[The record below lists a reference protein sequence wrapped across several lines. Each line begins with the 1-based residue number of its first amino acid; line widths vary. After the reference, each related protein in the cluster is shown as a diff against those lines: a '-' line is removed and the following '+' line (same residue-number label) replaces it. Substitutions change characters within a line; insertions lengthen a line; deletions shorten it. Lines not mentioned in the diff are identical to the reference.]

1 MQINVYPKE
10 SNQIPA
16 YLIAFLIHSNQVG
29 VGILG
34 FQRVIAKEAG
44 HDAWISVAI
53 AGIAVH
59 LVVWVIFMTL
69 SRYPSADLYGINR
82 DVFGKWL
89 GNLINL
95 LYMIYFTMAAIV
107 VLRSYTEV
115 VQAWM
120 FPEVSTWSLSAVILG
135 LTLYTIL
142 GGIRVITGYTFIS
155 LLVTFWLI
163 TDLYFPLEYARWS
176 YLYPVLQ
183 AKMTEILH
191 GSVSMSL
198 TIIGFEVAYVLYP
211 FLKEKQKAGVFAQM
225 GVLYTNLSYL
235 VLMIVSLTFF
245 SKEQLMKTI
254 WATLNLQQM
263 VYVPFLERFEILL
276 TPLWLLII
284 LPNLMLYTWSVSRGL
299 KRMFQWSQKRNIYL
313 VMLVVLV
320 VSPIF
325 VRRSEINA
333 LDNLVARVGIYA
345 AFVYPLFLFFM
356 VEVKRIWRKRA
367 MGGQSSEDKQA

>member
-142 GGIRVITGYTFIS
+142 GGIRVIGLHFYQSARDLLADHRPLLSIGVRKMVIFIPRAAGKNDGDS
-155 LLVTFWLI
+155 
-163 TDLYFPLEYARWS
+163 AR
-176 YLYPVLQ
+176 
-183 AKMTEILH
+183 
-191 GSVSMSL
+191 
-198 TIIGFEVAYVLYP
+198 IGFDEFDHHRL
-211 FLKEKQKAGVFAQM
+211 
-225 GVLYTNLSYL
+225 
-235 VLMIVSLTFF
+235 
-245 SKEQLMKTI
+245 
-254 WATLNLQQM
+254 
-263 VYVPFLERFEILL
+263 
-276 TPLWLLII
+276 
-284 LPNLMLYTWSVSRGL
+284 
-299 KRMFQWSQKRNIYL
+299 
-313 VMLVVLV
+313 
-320 VSPIF
+320 
-325 VRRSEINA
+325 
-333 LDNLVARVGIYA
+333 
-345 AFVYPLFLFFM
+345 
-356 VEVKRIWRKRA
+356 
-367 MGGQSSEDKQA
+367 

>member
-34 FQRVIAKEAG
+34 YQRVIAKEAG

-163 TDLYFPLEYARWS
+163 TDLYFPLE
-176 YLYPVLQ
+176 
-183 AKMTEILH
+183 
-191 GSVSMSL
+191 
-198 TIIGFEVAYVLYP
+198 
-211 FLKEKQKAGVFAQM
+211 
-225 GVLYTNLSYL
+225 
-235 VLMIVSLTFF
+235 
-245 SKEQLMKTI
+245 
-254 WATLNLQQM
+254 
-263 VYVPFLERFEILL
+263 
-276 TPLWLLII
+276 
-284 LPNLMLYTWSVSRGL
+284 
-299 KRMFQWSQKRNIYL
+299 
-313 VMLVVLV
+313 
-320 VSPIF
+320 
-325 VRRSEINA
+325 
-333 LDNLVARVGIYA
+333 
-345 AFVYPLFLFFM
+345 
-356 VEVKRIWRKRA
+356 
-367 MGGQSSEDKQA
+367 

>member
-1 MQINVYPKE
+1 
-10 SNQIPA
+10 
-16 YLIAFLIHSNQVG
+16 
-29 VGILG
+29 
-34 FQRVIAKEAG
+34 
-44 HDAWISVAI
+44 
-53 AGIAVH
+53 
-59 LVVWVIFMTL
+59 
-69 SRYPSADLYGINR
+69 
-82 DVFGKWL
+82 
-89 GNLINL
+89 
-95 LYMIYFTMAAIV
+95 
-107 VLRSYTEV
+107 
-115 VQAWM
+115 
-120 FPEVSTWSLSAVILG
+120 
-135 LTLYTIL
+135 
-142 GGIRVITGYTFIS
+142 
-155 LLVTFWLI
+155 
-163 TDLYFPLEYARWS
+163 
-176 YLYPVLQ
+176 
-183 AKMTEILH
+183 
-191 GSVSMSL
+191 MSL

-333 LDNLVARVGIYA
+333 LDNIVARVGIYA

>member
-313 VMLVVLV
+313 VMLLVLV

-333 LDNLVARVGIYA
+333 LDNIVARVGIYA
-345 AFVYPLFLFFM
+345 AFVYPLFLFLM

>member
-235 VLMIVSLTFF
+235 VLMIVSLTFLAK
-245 SKEQLMKTI
+245 S
-254 WATLNLQQM
+254 N
-263 VYVPFLERFEILL
+263 
-276 TPLWLLII
+276 
-284 LPNLMLYTWSVSRGL
+284 
-299 KRMFQWSQKRNIYL
+299 
-313 VMLVVLV
+313 
-320 VSPIF
+320 
-325 VRRSEINA
+325 
-333 LDNLVARVGIYA
+333 
-345 AFVYPLFLFFM
+345 
-356 VEVKRIWRKRA
+356 
-367 MGGQSSEDKQA
+367 